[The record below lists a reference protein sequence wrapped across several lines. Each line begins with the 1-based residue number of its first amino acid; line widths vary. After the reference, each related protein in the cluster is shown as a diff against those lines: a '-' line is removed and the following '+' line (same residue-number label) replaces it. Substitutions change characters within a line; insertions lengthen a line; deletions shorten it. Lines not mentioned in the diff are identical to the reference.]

1 VQAFINIQPIFEKK
15 ALSMDK
21 KQSLIEFFNQFFN
34 NNLSSM
40 LSGNELFKLIRR
52 FKKIEPDY
60 NQQHKTDLQTKK
72 IAILGSFST
81 QFLTDT
87 MKLYL
92 YNMGIS
98 PIFYEAEYD
107 SIASDILDQDSNLYQ
122 FQPDILIILTHHKD
136 IKTFPSMF
144 CDDKEIDHWDQSYLS
159 YYDNLWKTASQLSCQ
174 ILQSNFVIPV
184 HRSIGNQELM
194 YPFSVSAS
202 LMRLNHKLLMHKPS
216 NVTFIDMDYL
226 ASCFG
231 KWEWFDDV
239 NYFMSK
245 QGFSFEALGLVS
257 HYIAR
262 LISTIFGK
270 IKKCLVLDLDNTL
283 WGGVIG
289 DDGLDGIILDP
300 NNAVGEAYLFFQ
312 NYVKQ
317 LKDRG
322 VILAVCSKNE
332 TDIAQSVFKKH
343 PEMKLKLDDIACFIA
358 NWNDKAS
365 NLKLIAKQLNI
376 GLDSLVFFD
385 DNPAE
390 REIVKRFLPDVE
402 VIDVPDDP
410 ALYVKALLN
419 SKAFEWHQL
428 SKEDLFRTDYYIAN
442 KQRIVLEQTL
452 DYDSYLNSLEM
463 KGTID
468 IVSKMELPRVAQ
480 LIAKSNQFNLRTKRY
495 SEARLMD
502 MMTHNKYL
510 LIYVRLSDKFGD
522 YGVISC
528 IILKKMND
536 QAFIDTWI
544 MSCRVLK
551 RSIENAVLNYIC
563 LNALKWGC
571 TCVIG
576 EYLPTPKNA
585 LVKNHYQNLGF
596 NKISNDTEQGDRYIL
611 ELSENM
617 QMKKHFISIGE

>member
-1 VQAFINIQPIFEKK
+1 
-15 ALSMDK
+15 MDK
-21 KQSLIEFFNQFFN
+21 KQSKIEFFHKLFSD
-34 NNLSSM
+34 NLSSII
-40 LSGNELFKLIRR
+40 SGNELFKLIRR
-52 FKKIEPDY
+52 FKKIESDY
-60 NQQHKTDLQTKK
+60 YQQSKTNLLEKK
-72 IAILGSFST
+72 IAILGSYST
-81 QFLTDT
+81 QFLTDAI
-87 MKLYL
+87 KLYL
-92 YNMGIS
+92 YSMGIS
-98 PIFYEAEYD
+98 PKFYEAEYD
-107 SIASDILDQDSNLYQ
+107 SIASDILDQNSDLYQ
-122 FQPDILIILTHHKD
+122 FQPDILIILTHYKD

-144 CDDKEIDHWDQSYLS
+144 CDDKEINNWDQSYLN
-159 YYDNLWKTASQLSCQ
+159 YYNNLWKTASKLNCQ

-184 HRSIGNQELM
+184 HRSIGNQELL
-194 YPFSVSAS
+194 YPFSITSS
-202 LMRLNHKLLMHKPS
+202 LMRLNQSLSVHKPA
-216 NVTFIDMDYL
+216 NVTLIDMDYL

-245 QGFSFEALGLVS
+245 QGFSFEALGNVS

-270 IKKCLVLDLDNTL
+270 INKCLVLDLDNTL

-312 NYVKQ
+312 EYVKQ

-332 TDIAQSVFKKH
+332 EEIAKSVFEKH

-358 NWNDKAS
+358 NWNDKAG
-365 NLKLIAKQLNI
+365 NIKTIAKQLNI

-390 REIVKRFLPDVE
+390 REIVKRFLPEVE

-410 ALYVKALLN
+410 ALYVKALLHSN
-419 SKAFEWHQL
+419 AFEWHQL

-442 KQRIVLEQTL
+442 KKRIALETTL
-452 DYDSYLNSLEM
+452 DYDSYLQSLEM
-463 KGTID
+463 KGIID

-495 SEARLMD
+495 SEAQLID
-502 MMTHNKYL
+502 MQNKNNEYQ
-510 LIYVRLSDKFGD
+510 LIYARLSDKFGD
-522 YGVISC
+522 YGVIST
-528 IILKKMND
+528 IILKKVND

-551 RSIENAVLNYIC
+551 RGIENAVLNYIA
-563 LNALKWGC
+563 LNALNWGC
-571 TCVIG
+571 NCLIG

-585 LVKNHYQNLGF
+585 LVKNHYQDLGF
-596 NKISNDTEQGDRYIL
+596 KKISNEPEENVEQEGNRYII

-617 QMKKHFISIGE
+617 QMKKHFILIGG